1 MDFFSP
7 TKPSVTPHFL
17 WIREIANLFLC
28 YLRCST
34 IWAHTQRTCLIPGTR
49 ASQPATQRIPVF
61 SCYVL
66 DCYVIHSHSAC
77 FWKLVFLG
85 DACEVGC
92 LGNCQLLHS
101 SGRIRMQPWE
111 TYISFLAS
119 PLKRDAVT
127 VSGLTR
133 CRDAG
138 KGRRGLQIH
147 WFPLFLAVTLNEIL
161 HFPPFQEEGHAPL
174 FLGNPGD
181 LVTIC
186 LWAL

>member
-1 MDFFSP
+1 MLDTVRDGFLLSHKTFSDSP
-7 TKPSVTPHFL
+7 FSVNQGNCQPLSLLPEMLHYL
-17 WIREIANLFLC
+17 SSHSAN
-28 YLRCST
+28 
-34 IWAHTQRTCLIPGTR
+34 
-49 ASQPATQRIPVF
+49 QPATQRIPVF

-66 DCYVIHSHSAC
+66 DCYVIQSHSAC

-119 PLKRDAVT
+119 PLKCDAVT
-127 VSGLTR
+127 GSGLTR
-133 CRDAG
+133 CRDAE

-161 HFPPFQEEGHAPL
+161 HFPSFQEEGHAPL

-181 LVTIC
+181 FVTIC
-186 LWAL
+186 M